1 MRVLIAPD
9 CFTGTLTSAQAA
21 KAMASGWLQEF
32 PEDQIELAPLSDG
45 GPGFVSAIVGSLG
58 AQEIPVVV
66 TGPLGQKVPAQFAM
80 LGNQAWVES
89 AQACGLALIDDPLR
103 NPELTTTFGVGEL
116 LLAAIESG
124 AAKITIGLGGS
135 GTNDGG
141 AGMLS
146 ALSATADVDLSSGGL
161 VLKQLSKIDLS
172 SAKEKLAGTELICA
186 TDVDNPLLGLRGA
199 TNTFA
204 KQKGAS
210 DEAIMRLEGALENFA
225 KVCGKTDEGKDPA
238 VALGAGAAG
247 GLGYGLMLLGGRR
260 VAGIGTVMQIVDLD
274 QKIANA
280 DLVITGEG
288 CLDDQSLYGKVVTGV
303 ARHCADVGKP
313 CVAIA
318 GEVRLGKRECLTAGI
333 DSAYSMVEVAGK
345 DRSLSQPEP
354 VLIETAQRVAKTW
367 GRR

>member
-1 MRVLIAPD
+1 MRILVAPD

-21 KAMASGWLQEF
+21 KAIATGWLQEF

-45 GPGFVSAIVGSLG
+45 GPGFVSAIVGALG

-66 TGPLGQKVPAQFAM
+66 TGPLGQKVPAQFAL
-80 LGNQAWVES
+80 LGNQAWIES
-89 AQACGLALIDDPLR
+89 AQACGLALIDESLR
-103 NPELTTTFGVGEL
+103 NPELTTTYGVGEL

-124 AAKITIGLGGS
+124 ATKITIGLGGS

-146 ALSATADVDLSSGGL
+146 ALGAIADVDLTSGGL
-161 VLKQLSKIDLS
+161 ALKQLSKIDLS
-172 SAKEKLAGTELICA
+172 KAKEKLSRIELVCA

-210 DEAIMRLEGALENFA
+210 EESIMRLEGALENFA
-225 KVCGKTDEGKDPA
+225 KVCGKTGDGKDPS

-247 GLGYGLMLLGGRR
+247 GLCYGLMLLGGKR
-260 VAGIGTVMQIVDLD
+260 VAGIETVMQIVELD

-303 ARHCADVGKP
+303 ARHCVDVGKP

-345 DRSLSQPEP
+345 ERSLSQPET
-354 VLIETAQRVAKTW
+354 VLIETAKRVAKTW

>member
-1 MRVLIAPD
+1 MRILVAPD

-21 KAMASGWLQEF
+21 TSIAKGWGQVF

-45 GPGFVSAIVGSLG
+45 GPGFVSAIVGALG
-58 AQEIPVVV
+58 ADAVPVVV
-66 TGPLGQKVPAQFAM
+66 TGPHGQNVPAQFAK
-80 LGNQAWVES
+80 LGDQVWIES
-89 AQACGLALIDDPLR
+89 AQACGLSLLEENSR

-116 LLAAIESG
+116 ILAAIESG
-124 AAKITIGLGGS
+124 ATKITIGLGGS

-146 ALSATADVDLSSGGL
+146 ALGATADVNLSSG
-161 VLKQLSKIDLS
+161 VLALRRLSGIDI
-172 SAKEKLAGTELICA
+172 SAARNKLAGIELICA

-210 DEAIMRLEGALENFA
+210 EESVMRLEGALENFA
-225 KVCGKTDEGKDPA
+225 KVCGKTKDGKDPA

-247 GLGYGLMLLGGRR
+247 GLGYGLLLLGGKR
-260 VAGIGTVMQIVDLD
+260 VAGIESVMQMINLD
-274 QKIANA
+274 GMIALA

-288 CLDDQSLYGKVVTGV
+288 CLDDQTLYGKVVSGV
-303 ARHCADVGKP
+303 ARHCVDAGKP

-333 DSAYSMVEVAGK
+333 DSAYSMVDVAGK
-345 DRSLSQPEP
+345 ERALSQPET

>member
-1 MRVLIAPD
+1 MRVLVAPD

-21 KAMASGWLQEF
+21 TAIATGWRQEF

-45 GPGFVSAIVGSLG
+45 GPGFVSAIVGALG
-58 AQEIPVVV
+58 AKEIPVVV
-66 TGPLGQKVPAQFAM
+66 TGPLGQKVPAQFAR
-80 LGNQAWVES
+80 LGNQAWLES
-89 AQACGLALIDDPLR
+89 AQACGLALIDDSMR

-116 LLAAIESG
+116 LIAAIESG
-124 AAKITIGLGGS
+124 ASKITIGLGGS
-135 GTNDGG
+135 ATNDGG
-141 AGMLS
+141 AGMLN
-146 ALSATADVDLSSGGL
+146 ALGAIADVDLACGGL
-161 VLKQLSKIDLS
+161 ALKQLSRIDLS
-172 SAKEKLAGTELICA
+172 AAKEKLEGIELICA

-204 KQKGAS
+204 KQKGATEES
-210 DEAIMRLEGALENFA
+210 IMRLEGALENFA
-225 KVCGKTDEGKDPA
+225 KACGKTQDGKDPA

-247 GLGYGLMLLGGRR
+247 GLGFGLLLLGGRR
-260 VAGIGTVMQIVDLD
+260 VAGIETVMQIVELD
-274 QKIANA
+274 QKISKA

-303 ARHCADVGKP
+303 ARHCTDVAKP

-345 DRSLSQPEP
+345 ERSISQPET

>member
-1 MRVLIAPD
+1 MRILVAPD

-21 KAMASGWLQEF
+21 TAIVTGWFQEF
-32 PEDQIELAPLSDG
+32 PEDQIEVAPLSDG
-45 GPGFVSAIVGSLG
+45 GPGFVSAIVGALG
-58 AQEIPVVV
+58 AQEIPAVV

-80 LGNQAWVES
+80 QGNQAWIES
-89 AQACGLALIDDPLR
+89 AQACGLALIDPQMR

-116 LLAAIESG
+116 LLAALESG
-124 AAKITIGLGGS
+124 ATKITIGLGGS

-146 ALSATADVDLSSGGL
+146 ALGALADVELASGGL
-161 VLKQLSKIDLS
+161 ALKQLSTIDLS
-172 SAKEKLAGTELICA
+172 TALEKLDGIELICA

-204 KQKGAS
+204 KQKGATEES
-210 DEAIMRLEGALENFA
+210 IMRLEGALENFA
-225 KVCGKTDEGKDPA
+225 KACGKTKDGKDPA

-247 GLGYGLMLLGGRR
+247 GLGYGLLLLGGKR
-260 VAGIGTVMQIVDLD
+260 VAGIETVMRIVELD
-274 QKIANA
+274 QKIAQA

-345 DRSLSQPEP
+345 ERSLSQPET
-354 VLIETAQRVAKTW
+354 VLIETAKRVAKTW